1 MEILLTLTYVALC
14 YATFKLFRI
23 PVNQWTLA
31 TAALGGIFGLS
42 LLFITMAYNHPF
54 STNARIYFTVTPIL
68 PAVRGLV
75 TEVPVEDHTN
85 QHLEAGEVLFKIDPK
100 PFEYTVAEKRAGL
113 ADAEANVA
121 QLKAS
126 VDQAAAATGKAKAQ
140 LDLAQE
146 NYDRQNELFK
156 KNVVAQATLDTATRN
171 LDAAKQTTN
180 EASAAEDRA
189 RQAYGAT
196 VDGEHTVIVRLRN
209 ELADAQFNLDQ
220 TTVRA
225 PTSGFVTELAL
236 RPGMYVVPAP
246 LRPAVVFVNDTE
258 RDRAL
263 AAAFQQNALQ
273 RVRAGDEAEV
283 LFKGIPG
290 RVFKAKV
297 RLVIDAIAGGQ
308 LQTTGTL
315 VNVGG
320 PLPGDRA
327 LAVLDIVDDMS
338 GYQVPLGS
346 AGEAAIYTE
355 HLHDLSLLRKIL
367 LRMRSWENYAFFES
381 ESSSSEG
388 HGGH

>member
-1 MEILLTLTYVALC
+1 METILTLTYVAIC
-14 YATFKLFRI
+14 IAVFKIFRI

-42 LLFITMAYNHPF
+42 LLFIAMAYNHPF
-54 STNARIYFTVTPIL
+54 STNARIYYTVTPIL
-68 PAVRGLV
+68 PAVRGRV
-75 TEVPVEDHTN
+75 IEVPVEDRTN
-85 QHLEAGEVLFKIDPK
+85 QHLEVGEVLFKIDPK
-100 PFEYTVAEKRAGL
+100 PYEYTVAEKKAGL

-126 VDQAAAATGKAKAQ
+126 VDQATATTGKAKAQ
-140 LDLAQE
+140 LQLSQE
-146 NYDRQNELFK
+146 NYDAQATLFQ
-156 KNVVAQATLDTATRN
+156 KNVVAKATLDTATRN
-171 LDAAKQTTN
+171 LDAAKQTVA
-180 EASAAEDRA
+180 EAVAAEDRA

-196 VDGEHTVIVRLRN
+196 VDGEHTAVVRLRN
-209 ELADAQFNLDQ
+209 ELADAQFDLDQ
-220 TTVRA
+220 TIVRA
-225 PTSGFVTELAL
+225 PTGGFVTELAL
-236 RPGMYVVPAP
+236 RPGVYVVPAP
-246 LRPAVVFVNDTE
+246 FRPAMIFVNDSQ
-258 RDRAL
+258 RDRKF

-273 RVRAGDEAEV
+273 RVHAGDEAEV

-290 RVFKAKV
+290 RVFKARV
-297 RLVIDAIAGGQ
+297 SVVIDAIAGGQ

>member
-14 YATFKLFRI
+14 FGVFKLFRI

-31 TAALGGIFGLS
+31 TAALGGIFGLA

-68 PAVRGLV
+68 PAVKGLV
-75 TEVPVEDHTN
+75 IEVPVEDRTN
-85 QHLEAGEVLFKIDPK
+85 RHLEAGEVLFKIDPK
-100 PFEYTVAEKRAGL
+100 PYEYTVAEKRAGL
-113 ADAEANVA
+113 ADAEANIA

-126 VDQAAAATGKAKAQ
+126 VDQASAETGKAKTN
-140 LDLAQE
+140 LGLAQT
-146 NYDRQNELFK
+146 NYDRQAELFQ
-156 KNVVAQATLDTATRN
+156 KNVVAQATLDTAQRN
-171 LDAAKQTTN
+171 LDASKQTV
-180 EASAAEDRA
+180 AQAVAAEDRA
-189 RQAYGAT
+189 KQAYGAS
-196 VDGEHTVIVRLRN
+196 VDGEHTAIVRLRN
-209 ELADAQFNLDQ
+209 ELADAQYDLDQ

-225 PTSGFVTELAL
+225 PTGGFVTELAL
-236 RPGMYVVPAP
+236 RPGVYVVPAP
-246 LRPAVVFVNDTE
+246 FRPAMIFVNDTQ

-283 LFKGIPG
+283 LFKAIPG

-297 RLVIDAIAGGQ
+297 RVVIDAIAGGQ

-315 VNVGG
+315 REVGAT
-320 PLPGDRA
+320 LPGDRA

-338 GYQVPLGS
+338 AYQLPLGS

-355 HLHDLSLLRKIL
+355 HFHELSLLRKIL
-367 LRMRSWENYAFFES
+367 LRMRSWQNYAFFEA
-381 ESSSSEG
+381 G
-388 HGGH
+388 